1 MNSEDELPNLDKVSS
16 ARQLA
21 KALEDHRKKQH
32 ADAAEKAKVLSEALL
47 AYREKHDAEI
57 EQRLDTLI
65 EAQERNSTHI
75 VGEGDA
81 ASGAAVV
88 TGAGN
93 VTVNPRTGQLRAK
106 VDAFEFSAVG
116 SVSQAMH
123 TARAFD
129 DGPVL
134 ELITT
139 STPHALV
146 ALKEKSI
153 KPERLSFIRPDDF
166 TEDEFVDVVASY
178 SGAELLDRE
187 RQQQVLEK
195 VADRSEQRQQT
206 ALKFLIPI
214 VTALIGAAVTYWK
227 IKSSGS

>member
-1 MNSEDELPNLDKVSS
+1 MHSEDKPPNLDKISS

-21 KALEDHRKKQH
+21 EALEDHRRRQH
-32 ADAAEKAKVLSEALL
+32 ADAVERAKGLSDALL
-47 AYREKHDAEI
+47 AYREKNDAEI
-57 EQRLDTLI
+57 QRRLDALI
-65 EAQERNSTHI
+65 AAQKQNTTDNIGEAVRGT
-75 VGEGDA
+75 
-81 ASGAAVV
+81 AVV

-93 VTVNPRTGQLRAK
+93 VTVNPQTGQLRAN
-106 VDAFEFSAVG
+106 VNAFEFSAVG

-134 ELITT
+134 ELITA

-146 ALKEKSI
+146 ALKEKAI
-153 KPERLSFIRPDDF
+153 KPERFSFIRPDDF

-187 RQQQVLEK
+187 RQQQVMEK
-195 VADRSEQRQQT
+195 TADRTDQRRQT
-206 ALKFLIPI
+206 ALKILIPI
-214 VTALIGAAVTYWK
+214 VTALIGATVTYLK
-227 IKSSGS
+227 ITSGG

>member
-1 MNSEDELPNLDKVSS
+1 MNNEDEPLNVDKISS

-21 KALEDHRKKQH
+21 EALEDHRRRQQ
-32 ADAAEKAKVLSEALL
+32 ADAVEKAKGLSEALL

-57 EQRLDTLI
+57 ERRLDALI
-65 EAQERNSTHI
+65 DAQERNTTPI
-75 VGEGDA
+75 VGEGEA
-81 ASGAAVV
+81 VSGAAIV

-93 VTVNPRTGQLRAK
+93 VTVNPQTGQLRAN
-106 VDAFEFSAVG
+106 VGGYEFSAVG

-129 DGPVL
+129 DRPVL
-134 ELITT
+134 ELITD

-146 ALKEKSI
+146 ALKEKAI
-153 KPERLSFIRPDDF
+153 NPERLRFIQPDDF
-166 TEDEFVDVVASY
+166 TDEEFVDVVASY

-195 VADRSEQRQQT
+195 AADRIDVRRQT
-206 ALKFLIPI
+206 ALRVVIPI

-227 IKSSGS
+227 IKSGG

>member
-1 MNSEDELPNLDKVSS
+1 MDNDDQPIDVSKISS

-21 KALEDHRKKQH
+21 EALEDHRRRQQ
-32 ADAAEKAKVLSEALL
+32 ADAADKAKGLAEALL

-57 EQRLDTLI
+57 ERRLDTLI
-65 EAQERNSTHI
+65 DAQERNTTPI
-75 VGEGDA
+75 VGEGGA
-81 ASGAAVV
+81 ASDSAIV

-93 VTVNPRTGQLRAK
+93 VTVATQAEQLRA
-106 VDAFEFSAVG
+106 DIGGYELSAVG

-129 DGPVL
+129 DKPVL
-134 ELITT
+134 ELIAD

-146 ALKEKSI
+146 ALKEKAI
-153 KPERLSFIRPDDF
+153 NPERLSFVRPDGF
-166 TEDEFVDVVASY
+166 TEEEFVNVVASY

-195 VADRSEQRQQT
+195 AADRKDERRRT
-206 ALKFLIPI
+206 ALRFIIPI
-214 VTALIGAAVTYWK
+214 VTALIAAAVTYWK
-227 IKSSGS
+227 IKSAG